1 MSNVSAEP
9 RSLPS
14 NQLPKPDGKPVL
26 RAEWRHLAMIN
37 YEIDPK
43 VVEPLAPAG
52 TEIDFWE
59 GKTYVS
65 MVGFLF
71 LNTRIFGMPIP
82 WHINFEE
89 VNLRFYVRRKGP
101 EGWRRGVVFVRELV
115 PRWAIAF
122 VARKLY
128 AEKYWSTKMSYAIS
142 PSKESSPPEKA
153 TYRWDWRGK
162 PYLMTLQSS
171 DEPIVPEEGSQPQFI
186 AEHYWGYSAQPN
198 GTTKEYR
205 VDHPTWRVSPASF
218 AKFEGDYAHLYGDEF
233 AEALSE
239 QPASA
244 FWAKGSEVSVYQGIR
259 LG

>member
-1 MSNVSAEP
+1 MIYVRTEP

-14 NQLPKPDGKPVL
+14 DQLPKPDGKPVL
-26 RAEWRHLAMIN
+26 TAQWRHLAMIN

-52 TEIDFWE
+52 TEIDYWE

-89 VNLRFYVRRKGP
+89 VNLRLYVRRKGP

-128 AEKYWSTKMSYAIS
+128 AEKYWSTKMSHVITPSEEGCS
-142 PSKESSPPEKA
+142 PEQA
-153 TYRWDWRGK
+153 TFRWDWRGK
-162 PYLMTLQSS
+162 PYLMTLEAG
-171 DEPIVPEEGSQPQFI
+171 DEPSVPEEGSQHQFI

-198 GTTKEYR
+198 GSTKEYR
-205 VDHPTWRVSPASF
+205 VDHPTWRVATARF
-218 AKFEGDYAHLYGDEF
+218 AKFEGDYAHLYGEQF
-233 AEALSE
+233 VEALNS

-244 FWAKGSEVSVYQGIR
+244 FWAEGSDVSVYAGEK
-259 LG
+259 L